1 MPFTVWRTFA
11 DEQIDKAMREGQFDN
26 LEGKGRPLCLE
37 DDSMVPEE
45 LRMAY
50 KILKNSGHVPPEV
63 ADRKEIQTIVEMLE
77 SCPDEQTRYRQI
89 KKLNMLVTRW
99 NMRRPRPVMLEKQ
112 QLYYEKVV
120 ERVEVAERSGG
131 KKGGT

>member
-26 LEGKGRPLCLE
+26 LEGKGRPLRLE
-37 DDSMVPEE
+37 DDSMVPED

-63 ADRKEIQTIVEMLE
+63 ADRKEIRTIVEMLE

-99 NMRRPRPVMLEKQ
+99 NMRRPRPIMLEKQ
-112 QLYYEKVV
+112 EFYYEKVV
-120 ERVEVAERSGG
+120 ERVEVMDGTDG
-131 KKGGT
+131 KKDKK